1 MIQPLGCLRMR
12 GMRKSPVFSE
22 LEATGRFHRDSRLG
36 RLFHPGTVSYR
47 ELSPN
52 DSVHIA
58 VTPEN
63 RVSVHVDRVSPLSTR
78 AGDRSRYSLLRILRH
93 NVAHG
98 VDSSVRLWRR
108 KPGDHRCELDC
119 EIVAVEG
126 ERSEAPVMYEFS
138 CRAAG
143 AQGCRWKTRT
153 TSEEE
158 LVARVTEHARTA
170 HGVSSFSG
178 TLANYARA
186 VARQQGDKAHGEA
199 SASPSC

>member
-1 MIQPLGCLRMR
+1 MTNG
-12 GMRKSPVFSE
+12 PVFGE
-22 LEATGRFHRDSRLG
+22 LEVTGHFHRDSRLG
-36 RLFHPGTVSYR
+36 RVFHPGTISYR
-47 ELSPN
+47 EISPN

-63 RVSVHVDRVSPLSTR
+63 RVSVHVDRVSPISTR
-78 AGDRSRYSLLRILRH
+78 PGDRSRYSLLGILRH

-98 VDSSVRLWRR
+98 VDSVVRLWHR

-126 ERSEAPVMYEFS
+126 DRSGAPVMYEFS

-158 LVARVTEHARTA
+158 LLARVTEHARTV
-170 HGVSSFSG
+170 HGVSAFNG
-178 TLANYARA
+178 TLANYARS
-186 VARQQGDKAHGEA
+186 VSRLSLEGPTPRLHRRRPPG
-199 SASPSC
+199 

>member
-1 MIQPLGCLRMR
+1 MR
-12 GMRKSPVFSE
+12 HNPVFGG
-22 LEATGRFHRDSRLG
+22 LEETGRFHRDSRLG
-36 RLFHPGTVSYR
+36 RVFHRGTTSYR
-47 ELSPN
+47 EIAAN

-78 AGDRSRYSLLRILRH
+78 HGERSRYSFVRVLQH

-98 VDSSVRLWRR
+98 IDSSRRLLRR
-108 KPGDHRCELDC
+108 QPADHRCELDC
-119 EIVAVEG
+119 EVVVVQDDAD
-126 ERSEAPVMYEFS
+126 SPVLYEFS

-158 LVARVTEHARTA
+158 LLARVTEHARTV
-170 HGVSSFSG
+170 HGVGAFSS
-178 TLANYARA
+178 TLADYARE
-186 VARQQGDKAHGEA
+186 VARR
-199 SASPSC
+199 SR